1 MEKRTCKE
9 CGQNLT
15 GRRDQKFCSD
25 YCRNSFNNR
34 QNEDATAYVRRINN
48 ILRKNRRI
56 LSALNPKGKVT
67 LDGITLAEEGFNFH
81 YFTNIYKTQK
91 GSQYYFCYDQG
102 YIKMDNDQYML
113 VQKQDYVKQFLF
125 WFDNDYVFIGKASTN
140 QEFISNS

>member
-1 MEKRTCKE
+1 MKIRHMELRTCKE
-9 CGQNLT
+9 CEQKLN
-15 GRRDQKFCSD
+15 GRKDQKFCSD

-56 LSALNPKGKVT
+56 LAALNPKGKIT

-91 GSQYYFCYDQG
+91 GSQYFFCYDQG

-113 VQKQDYVKQFLF
+113 VQKQDYVK
-125 WFDNDYVFIGKASTN
+125 
-140 QEFISNS
+140 

>member
-1 MEKRTCKE
+1 MEKRTCNE

-56 LSALNPKGKVT
+56 LAALNPKGKVT

-113 VQKQDYVKQFLF
+113 VQKQDYVK
-125 WFDNDYVFIGKASTN
+125 
-140 QEFISNS
+140 